1 MEKIRNEREELVFQ
15 SKLILEASKF
25 LSWNSIKVLLYL
37 YGIGWLENKASVEQK
52 KIQKDLN
59 YESVTSVKTAIS
71 ELKEYGILTPVKDN
85 QDGRKNIYFLNSYQ
99 DWKGELGENI
109 KRNLLNINQA

>member
-25 LSWNSIKVLLYL
+25 LSWNSIKVFLYL
-37 YGIGWLENKASVEQK
+37 SSIGSMENNVSVEQK

-59 YESVTSVKTAIS
+59 YDSVTSVKMAIS
-71 ELKEYGILTPVKDN
+71 ELKKYGIITSVQDN